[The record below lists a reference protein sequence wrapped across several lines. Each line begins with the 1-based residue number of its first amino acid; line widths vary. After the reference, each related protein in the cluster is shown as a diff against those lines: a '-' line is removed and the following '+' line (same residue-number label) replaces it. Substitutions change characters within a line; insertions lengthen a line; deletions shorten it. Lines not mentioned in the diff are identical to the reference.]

1 MGVDQRRSGSAR
13 HTGGSE
19 EEEVALSGGL
29 AGVAEAAGVSIS
41 TVSRVLNR
49 RPGVH
54 EETRRRVL
62 SALAEQRYTPRGLG
76 ALHTTGVLGLLLPE
90 LTNPVFPAFA
100 EALEA
105 RAAARGYST
114 VLCNTQA
121 ASVREEEHVQILL
134 AHGVAGMVFVSPEST
149 DSLAPHGHYK
159 RLREDGVQMVFVNG
173 GMPTLDVPDVCV
185 DEQVAGYLATRHL
198 VELGHQ
204 RIGFV
209 SGPARSVPTRLK
221 RAGWQASLE
230 EAGLNADPALVAYAE
245 YGAAGGAT
253 AAARLLNEVA
263 PTALVCASDVMAF
276 GALSEARRHGIAV
289 PRELSVVGFDDTP
302 MAPYASPP
310 LTTLAQPVVK
320 MAQAA
325 VDGLIAEIE
334 GTDSGDG
341 LAHSRVF
348 RPRLVERESTAPRV

>member
-1 MGVDQRRSGSAR
+1 VP
-13 HTGGSE
+13 
-19 EEEVALSGGL
+19 GGL
-29 AGVAEAAGVSIS
+29 ADIADAAGVSIS

-62 SALAEQRYTPRGLG
+62 SALSELRYTPRGLG
-76 ALHTTGVLGLLLPE
+76 VLDSTGVLGLLVPE

-105 RAAARGYST
+105 HAADRGYST

-121 ASVREEEHVQILL
+121 ASVREEEYVRMLL
-134 AHGVAGMVFVSPEST
+134 ARGVAGMIFVSPEST

-159 RLREDGVQMVFVNG
+159 RLREDGVRMVFVNG

-198 VELGHQ
+198 VELGHT

-209 SGPARSVPTRLK
+209 SGPAHSVPTRLK
-221 RAGWQASLE
+221 RAGWQAALE
-230 EAGLNADPALVAYAE
+230 EAGLDADPALVAHAQ
-245 YGAAGGAT
+245 YGAVGGVTAT
-253 AAARLLNEVA
+253 ARLLDGPG
-263 PTALVCASDVMAF
+263 PTALACASDLMAF
-276 GALSEARRHGIAV
+276 GALREAARRGLSV
-289 PRELSVVGFDDTP
+289 PNELSIVGFDDIP

-310 LTTLAQPVVK
+310 LTTLAQPIPE
-320 MAQAA
+320 MARTA
-325 VDGLIAEIE
+325 VEGLLAELE
-334 GTDSGDG
+334 GEDAVGG

-348 RPRLVERESTAPRV
+348 RPRLVLRESTAAPR

>member
-1 MGVDQRRSGSAR
+1 MRREA
-13 HTGGSE
+13 
-19 EEEVALSGGL
+19 EEVALSGGL
-29 AGVAEAAGVSIS
+29 AGIAEAAGVSIS

-62 SALAEQRYTPRGLG
+62 SALAEQRYTPRGID
-76 ALHTTGVLGLLLPE
+76 ALHRTGVLGLLVPE

-105 RAAARGYST
+105 RAAERGYST
-114 VLCNTQA
+114 VLCNTKA
-121 ASVREEEHVQILL
+121 ASAREEEHVRLLL
-134 AHGVAGMVFVSPEST
+134 ARGVAGMVFVSPEST

-159 RLREDGVQMVFVNG
+159 RLREDGVSMVFVNG

-185 DEQVAGYLATRHL
+185 DEQVAGYIATRHL

-221 RAGWQASLE
+221 RAGWQAALE
-230 EAGLNADPALVAYAE
+230 EAGLDAEPELVAHAE
-245 YGAAGGAT
+245 YGAAGGA
-253 AAARLLNEVA
+253 AAARRLLDA
-263 PTALVCASDVMAF
+263 ATPTALVCASDVMAF
-276 GALSEARRHGIAV
+276 GALSEARRRGLAV
-289 PRELSVVGFDDTP
+289 PRDLSVVGFDDTP

-310 LTTLAQPVVK
+310 LTTLAQPIAE
-320 MAQAA
+320 MARAA
-325 VDGLIAEIE
+325 VDGLVAEIE
-334 GTDSGDG
+334 EEGAGGGTV
-341 LAHSRVF
+341 HSRVF
-348 RPRLVERESTAPRV
+348 RPRLVERESTAPPV

>member
-1 MGVDQRRSGSAR
+1 MPGERGD
-13 HTGGSE
+13 
-19 EEEVALSGGL
+19 ALSGGL
-29 AGVAEAAGVSIS
+29 AGIAEAAGVSIS

-62 SALAEQRYTPRGLG
+62 SALAEQKYTPRGLD
-76 ALHTTGVLGLLLPE
+76 ALHRTGVLGLLVPE

-105 RAAARGYST
+105 RAAERGYST
-114 VLCNTQA
+114 VLCNTHS
-121 ASVREEEHVQILL
+121 ASAREEEHVRLLL
-134 AHGVAGMVFVSPEST
+134 ARGVAGMVFVSPEST

-159 RLREDGVQMVFVNG
+159 RLREDGVSMVFVNG
-173 GMPTLDVPDVCV
+173 GLPTLDVPDVCV

-198 VELGHQ
+198 VERGHR

-221 RAGWQASLE
+221 RAGWQAALE
-230 EAGLNADPALVAYAE
+230 EAGLDAAADLVAHAE

-253 AAARLLNEVA
+253 AAARLLDAEA
-263 PTALVCASDVMAF
+263 TGLVCASDLMAF
-276 GALSEARRHGIAV
+276 GALAEARRRGLDV

-310 LTTLAQPVVK
+310 LTTLAQPIAE
-320 MAQAA
+320 MARAA
-325 VDGLIAEIE
+325 VDGLVAEIE
-334 GTDSGDG
+334 GGGDG
-341 LAHSRVF
+341 LPHSRVF
-348 RPRLVERESTAPRV
+348 RPRLVERESTASVPK